1 MHIRRRDW
9 KSNPGPLV
17 HSAGEEPLRYLLPQ
31 NGSSGVMP
39 WILSKLSWN
48 QGSHQNV
55 HNGPARW
62 ANTCKFKTTLQLD
75 SIQSNKACCMLNIH
89 IRDRPQALLVSI
101 NVPIANLATVR
112 LNRTPHVDIGLFIIR
127 ETAARYIIELTVE
140 KILAHARIQWK
151 VKIWSKKDKKRNESN
166 MSEVIKVGGLWVQSC
181 LSWHSK
187 SGKWYL

>member
-1 MHIRRRDW
+1 MDYDYT
-9 KSNPGPLV
+9 
-17 HSAGEEPLRYLLPQ
+17 LRLQ

-39 WILSKLSWN
+39 WIFSKLSRN
-48 QGSHQNV
+48 QGNHQNV

-62 ANTCKFKTTLQLD
+62 ANIYKFKTWLQLH
-75 SIQSNKACCMLNIH
+75 SIQWQN
-89 IRDRPQALLVSI
+89 RPNQTAKQQCLLHAKHTYSRSTPGFVSEIPSPSI

-112 LNRTPHVDIGLFIIR
+112 HNRTPYVDIGLFIIR
-127 ETAARYIIELTVE
+127 ETVARYIIELTVE

-151 VKIWSKKDKKRNESN
+151 VKIWSKIDKKRNESG
-166 MSEVIKVGGLWVQSC
+166 MSEVTRAGGLWVQSC